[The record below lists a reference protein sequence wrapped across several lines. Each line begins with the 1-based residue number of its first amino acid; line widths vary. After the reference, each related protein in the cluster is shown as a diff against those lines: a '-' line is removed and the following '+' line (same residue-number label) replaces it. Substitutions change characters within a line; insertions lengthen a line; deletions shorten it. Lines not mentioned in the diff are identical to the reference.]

1 MLVLNLQRCVC
12 LHLLS
17 SGIKGVGHHTCVFF
31 VFNYVHVHV
40 LVGGERL
47 ESSGDT
53 CCSQGESSPRR
64 AMRPHF
70 NKNRAF
76 YKEKMQSSS

>member
-1 MLVLNLQRCVC
+1 M
-12 LHLLS
+12 
-17 SGIKGVGHHTCVFF
+17 
-31 VFNYVHVHV
+31 
-40 LVGGERL
+40 GGERL

-76 YKEKMQSSS
+76 YKEKMQSSRLGVFISDFKQKVLGLEQN